1 MGRSEEEVRK
11 YQKAYQKAYYLS
23 RKDTDNEY
31 YKLASKRSYYRRLLR
46 DLPSE
51 SLRRDSITEQINTIS
66 SRLEELK
73 NNRTRYKRLGLVIE
87 HEQRD
92 KESQNGVSKHQRA
105 KNDRASNK
113 GGEEDL
119 PSFSAC
125 DDFVANRSV
134 AKILA

>member
-51 SLRRDSITEQINTIS
+51 SLRRDAITEQINTIS

-73 NNRTRYKRLGLVIE
+73 NNRTRYKRLGLVI
-87 HEQRD
+87 
-92 KESQNGVSKHQRA
+92 A
-105 KNDRASNK
+105 M
-113 GGEEDL
+113 
-119 PSFSAC
+119 
-125 DDFVANRSV
+125 
-134 AKILA
+134 